1 MNCLSDV
8 TNMGLS
14 DYRDFVPKE
23 IGEYLDELPDS
34 VLASR
39 TRARKIMICGSVLM
53 FFTASILELLL

>member
-14 DYRDFVPKE
+14 DYRDFVRKE
-23 IGEYLDELPDS
+23 TGAYLDELPNS

-39 TRARKIMICGSVLM
+39 TRARKIMICGSVLTV
-53 FFTASILELLL
+53 FAASILDFLI

>member
-1 MNCLSDV
+1 
-8 TNMGLS
+8 MGLS
-14 DYRDFVPKE
+14 DYRDFVRKE
-23 IGEYLDELPDS
+23 IGEYLDELPNS